1 MTVLE
6 WIVIAW
12 LVYLAVGLVIGV
24 WLMTLGASRLDPR
37 LSKSPMR
44 VRVLLLPGC
53 AALWPVLL
61 RNAKGASS

>member
-6 WIVIAW
+6 WIVIAG
-12 LVYLAVGLVIGV
+12 LVYLAVGLVVGV
-24 WLMTLGASRLDPR
+24 WLVTLGASRLDPR
-37 LSKSPMR
+37 LATAPRR
-44 VRVLLLPGC
+44 VRVILLPGC